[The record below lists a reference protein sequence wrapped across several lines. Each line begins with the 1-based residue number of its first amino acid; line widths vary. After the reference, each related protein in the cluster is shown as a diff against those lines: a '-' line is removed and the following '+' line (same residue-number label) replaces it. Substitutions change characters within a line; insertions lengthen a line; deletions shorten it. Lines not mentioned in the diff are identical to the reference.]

1 MYTAYFGLTEN
12 PFALTPDPRYLYL
25 SARHREALAHLL
37 YGAGEGG
44 GFVQLTGEVGTGK
57 TTVCRAFL
65 DQLPEHVDVAL
76 ILNPALTAP
85 ELLQAICDELRI
97 TVPERDASI
106 KELVDRLNQYLLDAH
121 ARGRRTVVIIDE
133 AQNLDPEVLEQVRLL
148 TNLETEKHKLLQIF
162 LIGQPELRQVLGAR
176 GMRQIAQRIT
186 ARYHLV
192 PLSRAETA
200 DYIRHRLAVAGCT
213 QELFTAGALRLIYRY
228 SGGVPRLIN
237 NLCDRALL
245 GAYAT
250 DRRRAT
256 AGIVRR
262 AARELRGEPA
272 LAWWQLPRYWRWLG
286 PALAVALAA
295 VWGGA
300 VWWQDP
306 ARLGAVWATLS
317 GVTAA
322 PPAVELQKPDA
333 RPVVAATPQAEPI
346 LEEPPRVRLV
356 QMLRDPA
363 APTDQRTAENRL
375 LEHWGVVAA
384 DLPGR
389 RLCERAASIGLN
401 CLEGKGTWN
410 NLRGYNRPAILRL
423 RDGAGGVFYV
433 VAAALEED
441 TVTIQA
447 GTQEAEF
454 PITEVDRLWYGDFV
468 MLWRPPVAGVRVIR
482 PGMAGSEVLWL
493 REVLDR
499 LQGVYEP
506 LPVGDPAFYDAVLV
520 ERVKEFQRSRGLMV
534 DGIVGTETLLHLS
547 AADEAAGPPAAH
559 SPPQ

>member
-12 PFALTPDPRYLYL
+12 PFSLTPDPRYLYL

-85 ELLQAICDELRI
+85 ELLQTIFDELRI
-97 TVPERDASI
+97 TVPERGASI

-133 AQNLDPEVLEQVRLL
+133 AQNLDPEVLEQIRLL
-148 TNLETEKHKLLQIF
+148 TNLETETHKLLQIF
-162 LIGQPELRQVLGAR
+162 LIGQPELRQVLSAR
-176 GMRQIAQRIT
+176 GMRQVAQRVT

-200 DYIRHRLAVAGCT
+200 DYIRHRLEVAGGA

-250 DRRRAT
+250 DRRQAT
-256 AGIVRR
+256 ARIVRR

-272 LAWWQLPRYWRWLG
+272 LAWWQLPRYWRRLG

-295 VWGGA
+295 VWGVSA
-300 VWWQDP
+300 WWQDP
-306 ARLGAVWATLS
+306 ARLGAVWATVS

-322 PPAVELQKPDA
+322 PPAAEPRKSDA
-333 RPVVAATPQAEPI
+333 RRDASAPQAELVP
-346 LEEPPRVRLV
+346 EGAPRARLA
-356 QMLRDPA
+356 QMLRDSA
-363 APTDQRTAENRL
+363 APTDQRTAEDRL
-375 LEHWGVVAA
+375 LEHWGIAAA

-389 RLCERAASIGLN
+389 RLCERAASAGLN

-410 NLRGYNRPAILRL
+410 TLRGYNRPAILRL
-423 RDGAGGVFYV
+423 RDGAGGVFHV
-433 VAAALEED
+433 VAAALEGD
-441 TVTIQA
+441 AVTIEL
-447 GTQEAEF
+447 GSQEADF
-454 PITEVDRLWYGDFV
+454 PITEVDRFWYGDFV
-468 MLWRPPVAGVRVIR
+468 MLWRPPVAGVRIIR
-482 PGMAGSEVLWL
+482 PGMAGSEVEWL

-499 LQGVYEP
+499 LQGVSEP

-520 ERVKEFQRSRGLMV
+520 ERVKEFQRSRGLTV

-547 AADEAAGPPAAH
+547 AADEAAGPQAAH